1 MLSRRPEL
9 SQYGLT
15 EEDRHRFDSTQRK
28 IEGVGTVGSL
38 LGMAL
43 LGSFVAGIYLVDDP
57 VLRRIGVGLPPIAL
71 ALLALDNILR
81 WLARRKP
88 WFKNFEQFNLDS
100 ADYRWRSEKK
110 LKEHWMSLSGLQF
123 ERELA
128 ALYLRLGYDVQLTP
142 TVGDQGIDLF
152 LRKDNKTTIVQ
163 CKSYSQPVGPAAA
176 RELYGSLIASEADAA
191 ILACTSGFTKGVY
204 EFVRGKPI
212 ELVSSPEI
220 ISMSERAY

>member
-1 MLSRRPEL
+1 M
-9 SQYGLT
+9 T
-15 EEDRHRFDSTQRK
+15 W
-28 IEGVGTVGSL
+28 V
-38 LGMAL
+38 
-43 LGSFVAGIYLVDDP
+43 
-57 VLRRIGVGLPPIAL
+57 
-71 ALLALDNILR
+71 
-81 WLARRKP
+81 ARRKP
-88 WFKNFEQFNLDS
+88 WFKRLEQFNLDS

-110 LKEHWMSLSGLQF
+110 LTEHWMSLSGLQF

-128 ALYLRLGYDVQLTP
+128 ALYLKLGYDVQLTP
-142 TVGDQGIDLF
+142 TSGDEGIDLF
-152 LRKDNKTTIVQ
+152 LKKDNKTTIVQ